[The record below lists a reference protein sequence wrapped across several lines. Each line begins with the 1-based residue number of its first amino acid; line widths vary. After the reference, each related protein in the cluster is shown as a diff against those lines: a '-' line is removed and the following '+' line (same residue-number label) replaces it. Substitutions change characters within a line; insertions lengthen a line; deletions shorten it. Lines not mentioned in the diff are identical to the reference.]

1 MVYKGFSRSLVL
13 SLTLSSW
20 LIKIRKDHEALVL
33 LLLKMGLV
41 VSYGIFY
48 LLFTYFCFVLFF
60 FRTMSAAQKALA
72 AQPLYINSKYVELKL
87 AQPKENISGVG
98 KGLRNPELLKRTG
111 SSSQSGGEFSGLATS
126 YGRSGWKVTI
136 EFC

>member
-1 MVYKGFSRSLVL
+1 M
-13 SLTLSSW
+13 
-20 LIKIRKDHEALVL
+20 
-33 LLLKMGLV
+33 
-41 VSYGIFY
+41 
-48 LLFTYFCFVLFF
+48 
-60 FRTMSAAQKALA
+60 
-72 AQPLYINSKYVELKL
+72 ELKL

-136 EFC
+136 DFLIAQRKLCYIIMSRISCL